1 MTTTVSDFLA
11 QREGAPFSPVYLFCP
26 AKAPGM
32 KGSSFEPFLAEQ
44 AVDRLVASAV
54 DPSMKDLAYAAFYAD
69 ETREEEIVNEAQTLP
84 FLVERRVVLVR
95 GAERYNAE
103 SASGALLAYLENP
116 SESTVLIL
124 LAARIDRRTKFFKL
138 CGAAGTVVECP
149 ELNER
154 EAAQWVR
161 QEAEQRGK
169 RIDSAAVSAL
179 VERSGT
185 HLSDLNN
192 ALNVVIGYVGDAAA
206 VTATDVQAACADVAE
221 EEVWALTDA
230 IAASEAGGALRAL
243 RKLLDLGK
251 QPDEL
256 MGIIN
261 WLLTSAYAV
270 AAAGNAKP
278 GISPF
283 VARKVAPLA
292 EKLGMEKLRAAFAL
306 CTDTH
311 FMLRTTGI
319 DSALSLE
326 LLVVKLA
333 APQPKRRVAT
343 P

>member
-1 MTTTVSDFLA
+1 VTVSEFLEQSGSEPPA
-11 QREGAPFSPVYLFCP
+11 NVYLFCP
-26 AKAPGM
+26 AKVSGM

-44 AVDRLVASAV
+44 AVERLVNSLV
-54 DPSMKDLAYAAFYAD
+54 DPTMKDLAYATFYAD
-69 ETREEEIVNEAQTLP
+69 EVREQEVVMEAQTLP

-95 GAERYNAE
+95 GAERYQTETA
-103 SASGALLAYLENP
+103 GKALLAYLENP

-124 LAARIDRRTKFFKL
+124 LASTIDRRTKFFKQ
-138 CGAAGTVVECP
+138 CGKVGVVVECP

-154 EAAQWVR
+154 EAAHWVR
-161 QEAEQRGK
+161 QEAVARGK
-169 RIDSAAVSAL
+169 SVDSAAVTAL

-192 ALNVVIGYVGDAAA
+192 ALNVLIGYVGERGAITGA
-206 VTATDVQAACADVAE
+206 DVMAACADVAE

-230 IAASEAGGALRAL
+230 IASSETGAALRSL
-243 RKLLDLGK
+243 RRLIDFGK

-270 AAAGNAKP
+270 ASAGGGKP
-278 GISPF
+278 KISPF
-283 VARKVAPLA
+283 VARKVTPLA
-292 EKLGMEKLRAAFAL
+292 DKLGIEKLRAAFAL

-311 FMLRTTGI
+311 FMIRSTGI

-333 APQPKRRVAT
+333 APQPKRRSAVS
-343 P
+343 

>member
-1 MTTTVSDFLA
+1 MTVSELLEQSGLEPPA
-11 QREGAPFSPVYLFCP
+11 NVYLFCP
-26 AKAPGM
+26 AKVAGI

-44 AVDRLVASAV
+44 AIDRLVNSLV
-54 DPSMKDLAYAAFYAD
+54 DPTMKDLAYATFYAD
-69 ETREEEIVNEAQTLP
+69 EAREQEVVMEAQTLP

-95 GAERYNAE
+95 GAERYQTEA
-103 SASGALLAYLENP
+103 AGKALLAYLEDP
-116 SESTVLIL
+116 SQSTVLIL
-124 LAARIDRRTKFFKL
+124 LASTIDRRTKFFKQ
-138 CGAAGTVVECP
+138 CGKVGVVVECP

-154 EAAQWVR
+154 EAANWVR
-161 QEAEQRGK
+161 REAVARGK
-169 RIDSAAVSAL
+169 RIEGAAVTAL

-192 ALNVVIGYVGDAAA
+192 ALNVLIGYIGAREAITEA
-206 VTATDVQAACADVAE
+206 DVMAACADVAE

-230 IAASEAGGALRAL
+230 IAASETGDALRSL
-243 RKLLDLGK
+243 RKLIDLGK

-270 AAAGNAKP
+270 AAAGDGKP
-278 GISPF
+278 KISPF
-283 VARKVAPLA
+283 VAGKVAPLA
-292 EKLGMEKLRAAFAL
+292 DKLGIEKLRAAFAL

-311 FMLRTTGI
+311 FMIRSTGI

-333 APQPKRRVAT
+333 APHPKKRPTVS
-343 P
+343 

>member
-1 MTTTVSDFLA
+1 MTISEFLEQPVA
-11 QREGAPFSPVYLFCP
+11 QPPAKVYLFCP
-26 AKAPGM
+26 AKGQGI

-44 AVDRLVASAV
+44 AIERLVNTLV
-54 DPSMKDLAYAAFYAD
+54 DPTLKDLTYTTFHAD
-69 ETREEEIVNEAQTLP
+69 EVREEEVVLEAQTLP

-95 GAERYNAE
+95 GAERYQTEA
-103 SASGALLAYLENP
+103 AGKALLAYLENP

-124 LAARIDRRTKFFKL
+124 LASSIDRRTKFFKQ
-138 CGAAGTVVECP
+138 CGTAGVVVECP
-149 ELNER
+149 ELNDR

-161 QEAEQRGK
+161 QEAAARGK
-169 RIDSAAVSAL
+169 RIDGPAVVAL
-179 VERSGT
+179 VGRSGT

-192 ALNVVIGYVGDAAA
+192 ALNVLIGYVGERAAIA
-206 VTATDVQAACADVAE
+206 EADVVAACADVAE

-230 IAASEAGGALRAL
+230 IASSETGAALRSL
-243 RKLLDLGK
+243 RKLIDLGK

-270 AAAGNAKP
+270 ASAGSGKP
-278 GISPF
+278 KINPF
-283 VARKVAPLA
+283 VARKVTPLA
-292 EKLGMEKLRAAFAL
+292 DKLGLEKLRAAFAL

-311 FMLRTTGI
+311 FMVRSTGI

-333 APQPKRRVAT
+333 APQPKRRPAAS
-343 P
+343 